1 MKGTAAVRRRWVDT
15 VPIFG
20 FKKETVKLQEPTK
33 RLEDV
38 PVALIIPNP
47 HQPRQSF
54 DEESIQE
61 LAASIRQVGLIQPLV
76 VRKTGDSYE
85 LIAGERRLRAVKT
98 LGWDRVQCIDDGDL
112 GEEDSALIAIVEN
125 LQREDLHFF
134 EEAESYAALLKKLNI
149 TQDELAER
157 IGKSQSFI
165 ANKLRMLRLSPEVR
179 EAVVASGL
187 SERHT
192 RALLR
197 LNSDEDRKTVIQKA
211 AAESLSVKETEKLV
225 EGILNSDFDKKKD
238 GARPRPRIIRIF
250 KDYKLFVNTVN
261 TACDQL
267 RESGLNVEVE
277 QTEHDGGVDIVI
289 KVSQ

>member
-1 MKGTAAVRRRWVDT
+1 MAL
-15 VPIFG
+15 FG
-20 FKKETVKLQEPTK
+20 FKKDITKQHEPRK
-33 RLEDV
+33 RLEEV

-54 DEESIQE
+54 DDESIAE
-61 LAASIRQVGLIQPLV
+61 LAASIKQVGLIQPLV
-76 VRKTGDSYE
+76 VRKVGDTYE
-85 LIAGERRLRAVKT
+85 LIAGERRLRAVKS
-98 LGWDRVQCIDDGDL
+98 LGMDRVQCIVDGEL
-112 GEEDSALIAIVEN
+112 GEEDSALMAIVEN

-134 EEAESYAALLKKLNI
+134 EEAESYAALLQKLNI
-149 TQDELAER
+149 TQDELALR

-179 EAVVASGL
+179 EAVVRNGL
-187 SERHT
+187 TERHT

-197 LNSDEDRKTVIQKA
+197 LNSEADRQEVISRVA
-211 AAESLSVKETEKLV
+211 AGSLSVKETDKLV
-225 EGILNSDFDKKKD
+225 ENMLNAAFDGKKD
-238 GARPRPRIIRIF
+238 GAKPRPRIIRIF

-261 TACDQL
+261 TACEQL

-277 QTEHDGGVDIVI
+277 QTEHENGVDIVI

>member
-1 MKGTAAVRRRWVDT
+1 MA
-15 VPIFG
+15 IFG
-20 FKKETVKLQEPTK
+20 FKKETTRQQEPGK
-33 RLEDV
+33 RLEEL
-38 PVALIIPNP
+38 PVALIVPNP

-54 DEESIQE
+54 DEESISE
-61 LAASIRQVGLIQPLV
+61 LAASIAQVGLIQPLV
-76 VRKTGDSYE
+76 VRRMGDEYE

-98 LGWDRVQCIDDGDL
+98 LGWDRVQCIVDGELDDGD
-112 GEEDSALIAIVEN
+112 SALMAIVEN

-149 TQDELAER
+149 TQDELALR

-179 EAVVASGL
+179 DEVMRSGL
-187 SERHT
+187 TERHT

-197 LNSDEDRKTVIQKA
+197 LDSDEDKRAVISKV

-225 EGILNSDFDKKKD
+225 EDMLNAAFDGKKD
-238 GARPRPRIIRIF
+238 GAKPRPRIIRIF

-261 TACDQL
+261 LACDQL
-267 RESGLNVEVE
+267 RESGLNVQVE
-277 QTEHDGGVDIVI
+277 QTERDDGVDIVI